1 MTHGTDKVLLECKK
15 YAPEQQSGRPELQ
28 KFHSAIM
35 TDHAERGKFVTTSGF
50 SPAAREYVTA
60 NNLPIDLIDGPQLL
74 QLFAASRGE
83 TSLPQARPAVPPARR
98 ADGETQSAA
107 SQAGCTLSQAGRES

>member
-1 MTHGTDKVLLECKK
+1 M
-15 YAPEQQSGRPELQ
+15 SGRPELQ
-28 KFHSAIM
+28 KFHSAIV

-50 SPAAREYVTA
+50 SLAAREYVTA

-83 TSLPQARPAVPPARR
+83 DQPAAASHTGCTPVRPAGR
-98 ADGETQSAA
+98 ADDHWSKRLEALTK
-107 SQAGCTLSQAGRES
+107 